1 MKKIG
6 LFIDTFHPGGAE
18 RVCINYANLLVN
30 NNYSVTIIVYNKNK
44 KFYLDELDSRVTIIS
59 LDCKNGIETLFK
71 FIKTKNKNNYFYE
84 LDLLIAF
91 NHQIA
96 LILQILKFFRKINQ
110 KIIAR
115 NVNNLSFDLK
125 SNNSSYIKK
134 FITNLLMKVIYNK
147 VGCYI
152 AQCESMKKDMI
163 NNFNIPQEN
172 ITVIKNPTSI
182 IFRKNNNMKKNDLLF
197 VGRLKK
203 QKGIDNLILILDKL
217 NNEKISI
224 KIKIIGKGELKE
236 ELLQALDN
244 MKYIEYS
251 YHDEIPPRELVRHY
265 NESKITILTSYYEG
279 YPNVLVESL
288 ASGTPIIS
296 FDCKSG
302 PSEIIKNNKNGFLIP
317 CYDCIEF
324 SQKIK
329 QMLLHP
335 LEITDISCNEESL
348 KRLTNLLENKND

>member
-18 RVCINYANLLVN
+18 RVCINYANLLIN

-44 KFYLDELDSRVTIIS
+44 NFYLDELDSRVIVIS
-59 LDCKNGIETLFK
+59 LDCKNGLETLFK
-71 FIKTKNKNNYFYE
+71 FIKTKNKINHFHE
-84 LDLLIAF
+84 LDTLIAF

-96 LILQILKFFRKINQ
+96 LILQILKFFGKINH

-115 NVNNLSFDLK
+115 NVNNLSIDLK
-125 SNNSSYIKK
+125 SNNSTYIKK
-134 FITNLLMKVIYNK
+134 FITKFLMKHVYNK
-147 VGCYI
+147 IGCYI

-163 NNFNIPQEN
+163 DNFNIPQEN

-182 IFRKNNNMKKNDLLF
+182 IFKKYNTAKKNDLLF

-203 QKGIDNLILILDKL
+203 QKGIDNLIRILDEL
-217 NNEKISI
+217 NNEKINI

-236 ELLQALDN
+236 ELLQTLKN
-244 MKYIEYS
+244 MEYIEYS
-251 YHDEIPPRELVRHY
+251 HHDEIPPIDLVRHY

-317 CYDCIEF
+317 CYDCIKF

-329 QMLLHP
+329 QILLHP
-335 LEITDISCNEESL
+335 LEIRNTSYNEDSL
-348 KRLTNLLENKND
+348 KILINLLENKND